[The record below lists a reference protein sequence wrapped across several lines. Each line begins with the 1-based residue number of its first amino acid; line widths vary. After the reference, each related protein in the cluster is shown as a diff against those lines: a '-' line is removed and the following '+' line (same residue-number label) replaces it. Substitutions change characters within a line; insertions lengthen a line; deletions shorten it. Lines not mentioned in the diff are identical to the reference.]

1 MAGQESLRVS
11 PRSGDL
17 NLPLLVSASVLH
29 FLNDFYVAFL
39 SPLLPLVVANFHL
52 SLTLA
57 GLLAT
62 ILNTSGAMLQ
72 PGFGALAD
80 HFRRRVFVRVGPVLA
95 ATGMGL
101 MGLAPSYSVLIV
113 LLAVAGAGTAA
124 FHPQG
129 ASTAGEASGRR
140 KGAGLSV
147 FVAGGELGYALGPL
161 VIAAIV
167 AWRGLDATWMVALPG
182 LIACVLLWPAFPPA
196 GAHPSRS
203 GTTSLRGDL
212 GAAFH
217 PMLVLF
223 LVVFLRSVVIT
234 SYHTF
239 LPLLISQR
247 GGPLVAGGLAVFLF
261 GGIGAIGGICGGMLS
276 ERIGRKRLVEL
287 SFIITAP
294 LLVAFV
300 RSPAPWSYVFLAL
313 GGIVVYLSAAVT
325 IVMAQELLPYRVG
338 VASSIV
344 MGVAWGMAGLTLTG
358 VGALADRVGLGNALT
373 LVLLLF
379 VPALIAARA
388 LPQSLDA
395 AVELPLTSAIVTG
408 GEGRPASG
416 R

>member
-1 MAGQESLRVS
+1 MLPDGLDASTQRAETMAGQEAVRPSARA
-11 PRSGDL
+11 GHL
-17 NLPLLVSASVLH
+17 NLPLLASATALH

-62 ILNTSGAMLQ
+62 ILNTSAAMLQ

-101 MGLAPSYSVLIV
+101 MGLAPSYRVLIV
-113 LLAVAGAGTAA
+113 LLALAGAGTAA

-140 KGAGLSV
+140 KGAGLSL

-167 AWRGLDATWMVALPG
+167 AWRGLDVTWMVALPG
-182 LIACVLLWPAFPPA
+182 ILACVLLWPAFPPA
-196 GAHPSRS
+196 SAHPSRS
-203 GTTSLRGDL
+203 GTTSLRADL

-217 PMLVLF
+217 PMLVLWF
-223 LVVFLRSVVIT
+223 VVFLRSVVIT

-239 LPLLISQR
+239 LPLLVTQR

-261 GGIGAIGGICGGMLS
+261 GGVGAVGGICGGMLS
-276 ERIGRKRLVEL
+276 ERIGRKRLVVL

-300 RSPAPWSYVFLAL
+300 RSPTPWSYVFLAL
-313 GGIVVYLSAAVT
+313 GGIAVYLSAAVT

-358 VGALADRVGLGNALT
+358 VGALADRVGLGNAMM

-379 VPALIAARA
+379 IPALAAARA
-388 LPQSLDA
+388 LPRSLDT
-395 AVELPLTSAIVTG
+395 AVERSP
-408 GEGRPASG
+408 
-416 R
+416 

>member
-1 MAGQESLRVS
+1 LPEGPDAPTQHAGAIAAQQPVRVTLRA
-11 PRSGDL
+11 GDP
-17 NLPLLVSASVLH
+17 NLPLLVSASVVH
-29 FLNDFYVAFL
+29 FLNDFYIAFL

-62 ILNTSGAMLQ
+62 ILNTSAAMLQ

-80 HFRRRVFVRVGPVLA
+80 HFRRRVFIRVGPVLSV
-95 ATGMGL
+95 TGMGL
-101 MGLAPSYSVLIV
+101 MGLAPSYGVLIV
-113 LLAVAGAGTAA
+113 LLALAGAGTAA

-129 ASTAGEASGRR
+129 ASTAREASGRR
-140 KGAGLSV
+140 KGAGLSL

-182 LIACVLLWPAFPPA
+182 VLACVLLWPAFPPA
-196 GAHPSRS
+196 GAPTLRS
-203 GTTSLRGDL
+203 GTASLRTDL

-217 PMLVLF
+217 PMLVLW

-239 LPLLISQR
+239 LPLLITQR
-247 GGPLVAGGLAVFLF
+247 GGALVAGGLAVFLF

-276 ERIGRKRLVEL
+276 ERIGRRRLVVL

-300 RSPAPWSYVFLAL
+300 LSPTPWSYVFLAL
-313 GGIVVYLSAAVT
+313 GGIAVYLSAAVT
-325 IVMAQELLPYRVG
+325 IVIAQELLPHRVG
-338 VASSIV
+338 IASSIV

-358 VGALADRVGLGNALT
+358 VGALADRVGLGNT
-373 LVLLLF
+373 LMLLLLLF
-379 VPALIAARA
+379 VPALGAARA

-395 AVELPLTSAIVTG
+395 TG
-408 GEGRPASG
+408 EHSR
-416 R
+416 

>member
-1 MAGQESLRVS
+1 MPEGPDAPIPHVGSIAAPQPVRVS
-11 PRSGDL
+11 PRAGDL
-17 NLPLLVSASVLH
+17 NLPLLIAASMVH

-52 SLTLA
+52 SLALA

-80 HFRRRVFVRVGPVLA
+80 HFRRRVFIRVGPVLA
-95 ATGMGL
+95 VTGMGL
-101 MGLAPSYSVLIV
+101 MGLAPSYGVLIV
-113 LLAVAGAGTAA
+113 LLALAGAGTAA

-140 KGAGLSV
+140 KGAGLSI

-167 AWRGLDATWMVALPG
+167 AWRGLDATWMAALPG
-182 LIACVLLWPAFPPA
+182 VLACVLLWPAFPPA
-196 GAHPSRS
+196 GAPPSRS
-203 GTTSLRGDL
+203 GTGSFRTDL

-217 PMLVLF
+217 PMLVLW
-223 LVVFLRSVVIT
+223 LVVFLRSVIIT

-239 LPLLISQR
+239 LPLLITQR
-247 GGPLVAGGLAVFLF
+247 GGALVAGGLAVFLF
-261 GGIGAIGGICGGMLS
+261 GGIGAIGGICGGILS
-276 ERIGRKRLVEL
+276 ERIGRKRLMML

-313 GGIVVYLSAAVT
+313 GGIAVYLSAAVT
-325 IVMAQELLPYRVG
+325 IVMAQELLPHRVG

-358 VGALADRVGLGNALT
+358 VGALADRVGLGNT
-373 LVLLLF
+373 LMLLLLLF
-379 VPALIAARA
+379 VPALAAARA
-388 LPQSLDA
+388 LPRSLDT
-395 AVELPLTSAIVTG
+395 AVEHS
-408 GEGRPASG
+408 R
-416 R
+416 